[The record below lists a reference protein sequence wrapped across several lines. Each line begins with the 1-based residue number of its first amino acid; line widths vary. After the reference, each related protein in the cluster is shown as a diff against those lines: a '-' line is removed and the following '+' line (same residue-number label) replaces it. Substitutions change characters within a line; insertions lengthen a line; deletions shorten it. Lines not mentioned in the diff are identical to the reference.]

1 MKLVE
6 YRADTKHPVIQ
17 IGNKK
22 TLMEHKFKAFTNSS
36 IFQGIISKLKKET
49 NGI

>member
-6 YRADTKHPVIQ
+6 YRTDTKHPVIQ

-22 TLMEHKFKAFTNSS
+22 PLMQHKFKAFT

-49 NGI
+49 KGI